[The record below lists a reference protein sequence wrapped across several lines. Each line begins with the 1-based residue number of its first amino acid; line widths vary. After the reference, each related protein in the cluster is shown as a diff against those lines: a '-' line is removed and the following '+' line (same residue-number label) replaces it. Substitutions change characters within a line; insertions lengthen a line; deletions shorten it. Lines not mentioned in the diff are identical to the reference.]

1 MFSLLTTSN
10 DLSPVSKNY
19 VTALEGQVAALEVL
33 IRRLKH
39 ADSAERDEILSQ
51 LPIPPDEPGSS
62 ITAERPESP
71 PDANIVAARLRSG
84 QLRRLHPDHNGAQ
97 FFGGTS
103 LFQIHLPQDGTF
115 PNPALATLEN
125 PGSQNAMM
133 EPSRDGEAGAAPT
146 ETDTFTPQSG
156 NFQYAPHDEVTQ
168 KLMAAFFQEQYQFI
182 MVVYREYF
190 LRDYDV
196 GSGKWYAD
204 VLLYAICALGALQHD
219 DTLNYSEVF
228 SGQAQA
234 LLYANLDSPDITM
247 VQALV
252 LLAYRE
258 IAVGRSSKGWL
269 FCGMA
274 CRLAH
279 EMGLHL
285 DPSNW
290 DGYTG
295 STRDREILRRVYW
308 AVFIADK
315 QLSLFFGRPPAMNPS
330 ESDVRNTIRLQY
342 PPDWQGL
349 LETYVRTTLP
359 ATEFE
364 DAIALVGSFIYR
376 AELCK
381 AVHVMITDLF
391 ENRRNVADP
400 AIIAAKARQ
409 IHLSLTKWLASLPG
423 TLHWNQWTV
432 GKVPPSVLHLQ

>member
-1 MFSLLTTSN
+1 M
-10 DLSPVSKNY
+10 P
-19 VTALEGQVAALEVL
+19 
-33 IRRLKH
+33 
-39 ADSAERDEILSQ
+39 AEA
-51 LPIPPDEPGSS
+51 PGSS

-103 LFQIHLPQDGTF
+103 LFQIHLSREAAFPSSSFASAMDNTGTNTNTAFPSGLESSGTGANTNSKPGQSANAAQSLIREQDTST
-115 PNPALATLEN
+115 AT
-125 PGSQNAMM
+125 
-133 EPSRDGEAGAAPT
+133 T
-146 ETDTFTPQSG
+146 ETEGFTPQSG
-156 NFQYAPHDEVTQ
+156 HFQYAPHDEMTQ
-168 KLMAAFFQEQYQFI
+168 RLMAAFFQEQYQFI

-234 LLYANLDSPDITM
+234 LLYANLDSPDITL

-315 QLSLFFGRPPAMNPS
+315 QLSLFFGRPPTMSPS

-342 PPDWQGL
+342 PSDWQGL

-381 AVHVMITDLF
+381 VVHVMITDLF
-391 ENRRNVADP
+391 ENRRNVADA
-400 AIIAAKARQ
+400 AIVAAKSRQ